1 MPTCN
6 HDNQLCTFSRERC
19 LILLNNCYKGN
30 HPDHKTPDVCVAMD
44 CLLDDSL
51 LDLEIHVPSSFCLEM
66 FPKLLSIIANRSPK
80 LCELAITFHGNNK
93 IMASA
98 ADQLLVSKP
107 AEQDFFLNCLTELT
121 LRYCKHHYTDGSDV
135 NDEPPKLDVLFVT
148 VAELCPILAHLL
160 VCGFCNKIKSRSVL
174 SLITGTFSNTLF
186 PTDDQRWAEDAVL
199 DGLQVPTVFLS
210 PLCFTLKSMGL
221 IGRCWRKR
229 CDCGS
234 RSKTVISASTVAF
247 VFRHF
252 PALEGMP
259 PPKSKLS
266 AIKIIYSKLLNS
278 QKTETQRL
286 FEEHCREIRKDLDL
300 SSLRLLSGEISQLLF
315 IFCYLN
321 LVMNLYFRSSFA
333 HTSSR

>member
-1 MPTCN
+1 MCWT
-6 HDNQLCTFSRERC
+6 
-19 LILLNNCYKGN
+19 
-30 HPDHKTPDVCVAMD
+30 
-44 CLLDDSL
+44 
-51 LDLEIHVPSSFCLEM
+51 
-66 FPKLLSIIANRSPK
+66 
-80 LCELAITFHGNNK
+80 
-93 IMASA
+93 
-98 ADQLLVSKP
+98 
-107 AEQDFFLNCLTELT
+107 
-121 LRYCKHHYTDGSDV
+121 
-135 NDEPPKLDVLFVT
+135 
-148 VAELCPILAHLL
+148 
-160 VCGFCNKIKSRSVL
+160 VL

-229 CDCGS
+229 CDCWS
-234 RSKTVISASTVAF
+234 ISKTVISASTVAF

-252 PALEGMP
+252 PALEGRP

-266 AIKIIYSKLLNS
+266 AIKILYSKLLNS

-286 FEEHCREIRKDLDL
+286 FEEHCREIRKDLDS
-300 SSLRLLSGEISQLLF
+300 SSLHLLSGEISQLLF

-333 HTSSR
+333 HTSSRWSCLDTWLWYSPSCRNCVPKVEWIHIHWRIKWSSNNGPFSYTQ